1 VQAHVGV
8 SAIDVNHGLVM
19 RLATATQ
26 ILCTCLIIWTAAT
39 PAALATRNVVLLFD
53 ERLDMPGLAALDADL
68 VGTLTSKSAEHIE
81 LYREEMDLSRFGSDR
96 YKMLLRD
103 FLREKYADKKIAVAV
118 AILGPALDFLL
129 GYGDEIFPGASIV
142 FCGIDRKEFARCPL
156 TSAGFS

>member
-1 VQAHVGV
+1 
-8 SAIDVNHGLVM
+8 M

-26 ILCTCLIIWTAAT
+26 ILCTCLIVWTVATTAASS
-39 PAALATRNVVLLFD
+39 TRNVVLLFD

-103 FLREKYADKKIAVAV
+103 FLREKYADKKIAV
-118 AILGPALDFLL
+118 
-129 GYGDEIFPGASIV
+129 
-142 FCGIDRKEFARCPL
+142 
-156 TSAGFS
+156 